1 MTFKLP
7 ALPYEYV
14 ALEPYIDSETMHLH
28 HDKHHK
34 TYVTKLNAALA
45 KHPDSAGKS
54 FHDLLTHIDDLPE
67 NLQTPVR
74 NNAGGHANHSF
85 FWRIQT
91 PNAPEAPTGELL
103 ERIEARFGKFKTF
116 QEAFTEAALGV
127 FGSGWVW
134 LVIDQNGEL
143 QIMTTPNQDSPLM
156 SRNRPLLG
164 LDVWEHAYYLKYQN
178 NRIDYIENFWKM
190 INWPL
195 VAELL

>member
-7 ALPYEYV
+7 TLPYEYV

-45 KHPDSAGKS
+45 KHPDLAGKS
-54 FHDLLTHIDDLPE
+54 LHDLLTHIDDLPE

-85 FWRIQT
+85 FWRILT

-116 QEAFTEAALGV
+116 QEAFTEAALVYLALAGH
-127 FGSGWVW
+127 G
-134 LVIDQNGEL
+134 
-143 QIMTTPNQDSPLM
+143 
-156 SRNRPLLG
+156 LLS
-164 LDVWEHAYYLKYQN
+164 
-178 NRIDYIENFWKM
+178 IKM
-190 INWPL
+190 VNYKS
-195 VAELL
+195 